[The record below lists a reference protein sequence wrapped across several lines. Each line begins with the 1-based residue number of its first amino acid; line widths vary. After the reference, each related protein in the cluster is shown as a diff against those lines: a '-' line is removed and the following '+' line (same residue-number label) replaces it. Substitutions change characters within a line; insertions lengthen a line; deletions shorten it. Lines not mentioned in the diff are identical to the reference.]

1 MIENTIIFDL
11 QAKLCQT
18 LGQTV
23 RLKII
28 NQLKDGPKCVT
39 AIAELIEVPQPSV
52 SRHLHVLRTA
62 GVLSRQRKGQE
73 VYYEITS
80 PKIVEVCEMM
90 REILAE
96 QESYHM
102 EIFNFLQDE
111 A

>member
-1 MIENTIIFDL
+1 MIENPIIFDL

-18 LGQTV
+18 LGQQV

-39 AIAELIEVPQPSV
+39 SIAELIEIPQPSV
-52 SRHLHVLRTA
+52 SRHLHVLRSA
-62 GVLSRQRKGQE
+62 GVLTRQRKGQE
-73 VYYEITS
+73 VYYEIAS

-90 REILAE
+90 REILAD
-96 QESYHM
+96 QELYHLK
-102 EIFNFLQDE
+102 IFNLLQEE